1 MRFHDEIVSQEKLA
15 EFDRFYTSYIFME
28 ITRTIKIVNCFE
40 QAQEVWNFKILIP
53 TWFQLNEIKRIEQ
66 KKLQHK
72 DESNNKLEKEIS
84 QMKKEEIEL
93 RSQLK
98 KSREERIAYEN
109 ELKMIAAMKAK
120 KMKK

>member
-1 MRFHDEIVSQEKLA
+1 MRFYDEIVSQEKLA

>member
-1 MRFHDEIVSQEKLA
+1 
-15 EFDRFYTSYIFME
+15 
-28 ITRTIKIVNCFE
+28 
-40 QAQEVWNFKILIP
+40 
-53 TWFQLNEIKRIEQ
+53 LNEIKRIEQ

>member
-84 QMKKEEIEL
+84 QMKREEIEL

>member
-40 QAQEVWNFKILIP
+40 QAQEVWNFKIPIP

>member
-1 MRFHDEIVSQEKLA
+1 MRFYDEIVSQEKLA

-40 QAQEVWNFKILIP
+40 QAQEVWNLKAPIP
-53 TWFQLNEIKRIEQ
+53 TNFQLNEIKRIEQ
-66 KKLQHK
+66 KKLRHK
-72 DESNNKLEKEIS
+72 DESNYKLEKEIS

-109 ELKMIAAMKAK
+109 ELKMIAAKKAK
-120 KMKK
+120 KLKK